1 MSRKGFETLQTYVQ
15 QLHAASIAFVVGAR
29 DNAVA
34 KDYYEEIRDLCVQF
48 GIPFYDRN
56 AAEDVSAD
64 YCFALSWRWLIPH
77 TERLIILHDSL
88 LPRYRGF
95 APLVNAL
102 INGEKEIGVTALF
115 AGASY
120 DTGPIIGQRS
130 IDVHYPIK
138 IAAAIE
144 ALLPLYTELV
154 ISIATKILKDET
166 IDAAQQDDSK
176 ASYSLWRNEDDYQID
191 WSLSAETIS
200 RSIDALGFPY
210 RGASAW
216 DRDQKCRILEA
227 EEVDDVLLENRV
239 PGRVIFMEE
248 GCPVVVCGKGL
259 IKLNKLVDDT
269 SGEDL
274 LPLKR
279 FRTHF
284 K

>member
-1 MSRKGFETLQTYVQ
+1 M
-15 QLHAASIAFVVGAR
+15 
-29 DNAVA
+29 
-34 KDYYEEIRDLCVQF
+34 
-48 GIPFYDRN
+48 
-56 AAEDVSAD
+56 AE
-64 YCFALSWRWLIPH
+64 
-77 TERLIILHDSL
+77 
-88 LPRYRGF
+88 
-95 APLVNAL
+95 
-102 INGEKEIGVTALF
+102 
-115 AGASY
+115 
-120 DTGPIIGQRS
+120 Q
-130 IDVHYPIK
+130 
-138 IAAAIE
+138 
-144 ALLPLYTELV
+144 
-154 ISIATKILKDET
+154 DE
-166 IDAAQQDDSK
+166 SK

-216 DRDQKCRILEA
+216 DGDQKCRILEA

-259 IKLNKLVDDT
+259 IKLKKMVDDT